1 MNELSLSRVIN
12 KFDNKTSFYVV
23 LIYSWFYSQP
33 VTKGSITMARMLEI
47 AKIVQ
52 WIYDTSSYL
61 ITDLWF

>member
-23 LIYSWFYSQP
+23 LIYSLFYSQP
-33 VTKGSITMARMLEI
+33 VTNGSITMARMLEI

-52 WIYDTSSYL
+52 
-61 ITDLWF
+61 